1 MKRKTDKMA
10 ENGITAS
17 LHTDFAKTLT
27 KQFSRAISEY
37 RLLENGDSVAV
48 CISGGKDSMLM
59 AALFDDYQ
67 RYSGIDFSVKYLVM
81 NPGYSAE
88 NMALIRDN
96 AALFGIEINE
106 YKTEIFKHTANTPDN
121 PCFLC
126 SKMRRGHLYK
136 KAQELGCRKIAL
148 GHHFDDVIESILM
161 GMLYGGQ
168 TQTML
173 PRLKSQNYAG
183 MELIRP
189 MYFIRERDVIK
200 WGEANKLRFA
210 PCGCALAKRECDS
223 KRAEVKRLIERLA
236 AENPQVEQNIF
247 RAVHNVRLD
256 RIISYKDEG
265 GEHSF
270 LERFD

>member
-10 ENGITAS
+10 ENGIIAS

-27 KQFSRAISEY
+27 KRFSRAVAEY
-37 RLLENGDSVAV
+37 RLVENGDSVAV
-48 CISGGKDSMLM
+48 CLSGGKDSTLM
-59 AALFDDYQ
+59 AALFEDFR
-67 RYSGIDFSVKYLVM
+67 RYGNIDFSVKYLVM
-81 NPGYSAE
+81 NPGYSEE

-96 AALFGIEINE
+96 AALLGVEIEE

-136 KAQELGCRKIAL
+136 KARELGCHKIAL

-161 GMLYGGQ
+161 GILYGGQ

-189 MYFIRERDVIK
+189 MYFIRERDVIE

-210 PCGCALAKRECDS
+210 PCGCALAKRGADS
-223 KRAEVKRLIERLA
+223 KRGEIKRLIKSLA

-247 RAVHNVRLD
+247 RAVCNVRLD
-256 RIISYKDEG
+256 RIISYKDED

-270 LERFD
+270 IEKFG